1 MQNSVSDRPSFGG
14 NPITVSG
21 TLPQTGDTA
30 PNFTLTTQG
39 LEDVTLDN
47 WAGKRK
53 VLNIVPS
60 VDTPTCATSTRKF
73 NEKASERH
81 ITHCKEKSEKKA
93 RDLKNEERQYKLKQM

>member
-1 MQNSVSDRPSFGG
+1 MSNVTLGG

-53 VLNIVPS
+53 VLNIVPFL
-60 VDTPTCATSTRKF
+60 PTCPSPPVDSVVPKAWKMSLPF
-73 NEKASERH
+73 PASETTASRR
-81 ITHCKEKSEKKA
+81 ITVLPSRTAHLLA
-93 RDLKNEERQYKLKQM
+93 